1 MTLTPLWNDGVIISI
16 HAIVA
21 IGAMVLGAFQFILPK
36 GTSTHR
42 GIGTLWVSLMAI
54 VAVSSFWIHEFKVF
68 GPFSAI
74 HLLSIVVLF
83 YLFSGIRAARRGE
96 ITKHKHQMTQLYL
109 LALLI
114 TGALT
119 LLPGRTMHAVIFSS
133 N

>member
-1 MTLTPLWNDGVIISI
+1 MTLTPLWNDGIIISI

-36 GTSTHR
+36 GTPVHK
-42 GIGTLWVSLMAI
+42 GLGTLWVTLMVI
-54 VAVSSFWIHEFKVF
+54 VAVSSFWIHEFKIF

-96 ITKHKHQMTQLYL
+96 ISKHKHQMSQLYL

-114 TGALT
+114 TGAFT
-119 LLPGRTMHAVIFSS
+119 LLPGRTMHAVMFGGS
-133 N
+133 